1 MIQLYTALIHANI
14 PELEA
19 KNVLTELENTI
30 HNDIERELLQ
40 MNVFK
45 INPIVREQDGIRSD
59 IRQLS
64 ITLENEVEALNTKI
78 HTEIEKL
85 NTKIDTGLE
94 KLNTKIDTVEERL
107 NAKIDAVEERLN
119 AKIDAVED
127 RLNAKID
134 AVEDRL
140 NAKIDAVED
149 RLNAKIDSVEA
160 NLTSKFKFHDKL
172 LWTIISLLIA
182 LSGFVVTNSILLY
195 QKLK

>member
-40 MNVFK
+40 MNVST

-107 NAKIDAVEERLN
+107 NAKIDAVE
-119 AKIDAVED
+119 
-127 RLNAKID
+127 
-134 AVEDRL
+134 
-140 NAKIDAVED
+140 D

>member
-40 MNVFK
+40 MNVST

-107 NAKIDAVEERLN
+107 NAKID
-119 AKIDAVED
+119 
-127 RLNAKID
+127 
-134 AVEDRL
+134 
-140 NAKIDAVED
+140 
-149 RLNAKIDSVEA
+149 SVEA

>member
-1 MIQLYTALIHANI
+1 MIQLYTALIHANVS
-14 PELEA
+14 ELEA

-30 HNDIERELLQ
+30 HNDIERELLK
-40 MNVFK
+40 MNIST

-64 ITLENEVEALNTKI
+64 TTLKNEVEALNIKI
-78 HTEIEKL
+78 ETEIEKL
-85 NTKIDTGLE
+85 NTKIDT
-94 KLNTKIDTVEERL
+94 VEE
-107 NAKIDAVEERLN
+107 
-119 AKIDAVED
+119 
-127 RLNAKID
+127 
-134 AVEDRL
+134 
-140 NAKIDAVED
+140 

>member
-40 MNVFK
+40 MNIST

-64 ITLENEVEALNTKI
+64 IKLENEVEV
-78 HTEIEKL
+78 L

-94 KLNTKIDTVEERL
+94 RLDTKIDTVAE
-107 NAKIDAVEERLN
+107 K
-119 AKIDAVED
+119 
-127 RLNAKID
+127 
-134 AVEDRL
+134 L

-172 LWTIISLLIA
+172 LWTIIILLIA
-182 LSGFVVTNSILLY
+182 LSGFVVTNSILIY

>member
-40 MNVFK
+40 MNIST

-59 IRQLS
+59 IRHLS
-64 ITLENEVEALNTKI
+64 IKLENEVEALNTKI
-78 HTEIEKL
+78 DTEVEKL
-85 NTKIDTGLE
+85 NI
-94 KLNTKIDTVEERL
+94 KIDTVAERLNSKIDSVEDRL

-119 AKIDAVED
+119 AKIDSIEVK
-127 RLNAKID
+127 LIAKI
-134 AVEDRL
+134 E
-140 NAKIDAVED
+140 
-149 RLNAKIDSVEA
+149 SVEA
-160 NLTSKFKFHDKL
+160 NLTSKFQFHDKL

>member
-40 MNVFK
+40 MNVST

-134 AVEDRL
+134 
-140 NAKIDAVED
+140 
-149 RLNAKIDSVEA
+149 SVEA

>member
-40 MNVFK
+40 MNVST

-64 ITLENEVEALNTKI
+64 ITLENEVEV
-78 HTEIEKL
+78 L

-94 KLNTKIDTVEERL
+94 RLNTKIDTIAEKL
-107 NAKIDAVEERLN
+107 NAKIDSVEERLN

-127 RLNAKID
+127 RLNAKIY
-134 AVEDRL
+134 
-140 NAKIDAVED
+140 AVED

>member
-40 MNVFK
+40 MNIST

-64 ITLENEVEALNTKI
+64 ITLENEVEALNI
-78 HTEIEKL
+78 
-85 NTKIDTGLE
+85 KIDTEVE
-94 KLNTKIDTVEERL
+94 KLNTKIDTVAE
-107 NAKIDAVEERLN
+107 
-119 AKIDAVED
+119 

>member
-40 MNVFK
+40 MNVST

-85 NTKIDTGLE
+85 NTKIDT
-94 KLNTKIDTVEERL
+94 VEERL
-107 NAKIDAVEERLN
+107 NAKIDAVEE
-119 AKIDAVED
+119 
-127 RLNAKID
+127 
-134 AVEDRL
+134 RL

>member
-1 MIQLYTALIHANI
+1 MIQLYTALIHAHI

-40 MNVFK
+40 MNIST

-78 HTEIEKL
+78 
-85 NTKIDTGLE
+85 DTGLE
-94 KLNTKIDTVEERL
+94 RLDTKIDTVAEKLNAKIDSVAERL
-107 NAKIDAVEERLN
+107 NAKIDAVEE
-119 AKIDAVED
+119 
-127 RLNAKID
+127 
-134 AVEDRL
+134 
-140 NAKIDAVED
+140 

>member
-40 MNVFK
+40 MNVST

-85 NTKIDTGLE
+85 NTKIDTEIE
-94 KLNTKIDTVEERL
+94 KLNTKNDTVEE
-107 NAKIDAVEERLN
+107 
-119 AKIDAVED
+119 

>member
-1 MIQLYTALIHANI
+1 LINFTNFASNFLSLELQFAALIHANI

-40 MNVFK
+40 MNVST

-64 ITLENEVEALNTKI
+64 ITLENEVEVLNTKI
-78 HTEIEKL
+78 DTGLERL

-94 KLNTKIDTVEERL
+94 KLNTKIDTVEE
-107 NAKIDAVEERLN
+107 
-119 AKIDAVED
+119 
-127 RLNAKID
+127 
-134 AVEDRL
+134 RL

>member
-14 PELEA
+14 SELEA

-40 MNVFK
+40 MNVST

-107 NAKIDAVEERLN
+107 NAKIDAVE
-119 AKIDAVED
+119 
-127 RLNAKID
+127 
-134 AVEDRL
+134 
-140 NAKIDAVED
+140 D

>member
-140 NAKIDAVED
+140 NAKID
-149 RLNAKIDSVEA
+149 SVEA

>member
-40 MNVFK
+40 MNIST

-64 ITLENEVEALNTKI
+64 IKLENEVEALNTKI
-78 HTEIEKL
+78 DTEV
-85 NTKIDTGLE
+85 E
-94 KLNTKIDTVEERL
+94 KLNTKIDTVAE
-107 NAKIDAVEERLN
+107 
-119 AKIDAVED
+119 
-127 RLNAKID
+127 
-134 AVEDRL
+134 RL

>member
-14 PELEA
+14 SELEA

-40 MNVFK
+40 MNVST

-134 AVEDRL
+134 
-140 NAKIDAVED
+140 
-149 RLNAKIDSVEA
+149 SVEA

>member
-40 MNVFK
+40 MNVST
-45 INPIVREQDGIRSD
+45 INPIVREQDGIRND

-64 ITLENEVEALNTKI
+64 IKIENEVEL
-78 HTEIEKL
+78 L
-85 NTKIDTGLE
+85 NTKIDTEIE

-107 NAKIDAVEERLN
+107 NAKIDG
-119 AKIDAVED
+119 
-127 RLNAKID
+127 
-134 AVEDRL
+134 
-140 NAKIDAVED
+140 
-149 RLNAKIDSVEA
+149 VEA
-160 NLTSKFKFHDKL
+160 NLTSKFQFHDKL

-195 QKLK
+195 QKLKCTLLKLGLLFLALLSLLIVQQVVIDPHLIEA

>member
-14 PELEA
+14 PEHEA

-40 MNVFK
+40 MNVST

-107 NAKIDAVEERLN
+107 NAKIDAVE
-119 AKIDAVED
+119 D

-134 AVEDRL
+134 AVEERL

>member
-40 MNVFK
+40 MNIST

-64 ITLENEVEALNTKI
+64 IKLENEVEALNTKI
-78 HTEIEKL
+78 DTEV
-85 NTKIDTGLE
+85 E
-94 KLNTKIDTVEERL
+94 KLNTKIDTVAERL
-107 NAKIDAVEERLN
+107 NAKIDAVEE
-119 AKIDAVED
+119 
-127 RLNAKID
+127 
-134 AVEDRL
+134 
-140 NAKIDAVED
+140 